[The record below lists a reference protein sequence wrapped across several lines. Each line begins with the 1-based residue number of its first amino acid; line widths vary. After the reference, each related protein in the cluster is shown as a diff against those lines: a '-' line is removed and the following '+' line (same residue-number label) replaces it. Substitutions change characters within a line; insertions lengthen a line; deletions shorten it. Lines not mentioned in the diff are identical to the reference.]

1 KSIQSDLGEE
11 KGRISIAYDMH
22 VGDGQ
27 QHLHNMTITYEGG
40 THA

>member
-1 KSIQSDLGEE
+1 
-11 KGRISIAYDMH
+11 
-22 VGDGQ
+22 VGDEQ